1 MDFLTFKIG
10 ASTLQ
15 TEITKNPD
23 HTLLIFKSPLT
34 SLTLHWG
41 LGIKSHL
48 EWLNPF
54 KTDLLLTKE
63 KTKTFDDKAC
73 QSEFELKDKL
83 SFLAIKLKSLPKQIN
98 FVLKSGNTW
107 FNNSGKNYAIKFE
120 ENNIQNNENVYVEY
134 DINSFCREIV
144 EIENSDRSWTLMH
157 RFNLCHDY
165 LQKTDDID
173 ALAYFLVWMRY
184 SSLGKLTWQRK
195 YNTKPSELAYNQK
208 RLSLFIAG
216 LIKKSDNNGLITKNF
231 ILKNILACVGRG
243 GDNGQRIRDQILEI
257 MHRCHMRENNSFYE
271 QWHQK
276 LHNNTTPDDIGIC
289 EAIIEFLKTK
299 NLQDYY
305 KTLEKHCIT
314 ESRLKSFER
323 PITMQPF
330 FVDNLEGDL
339 KDYLILLKSVHEC
352 KDLNISIDKCKG
364 FLPPKIKEELILLQN
379 NLHHW
384 DKMKQI
390 NMSVNLKK
398 VISQQNF
405 NFDIEKTREVIFLEI
420 GLDEYIRKSCEEII
434 HIELE
439 FAQLGQELLLL
450 IENACLNFPKYEEL
464 INSTLDFKEFLS
476 FLKNTDKKEKE
487 DYQIL
492 KASVDRLKRF
502 LGRFVDDF
510 TELIDDK
517 AILLGSSLK
526 IEENYIKIFSE
537 ELIRGSFMF
546 TISMVLKK
554 LDRKL
559 NEIIGFKTWSIISSK
574 NNIKGKLIKRNE
586 LNSIENFD
594 QKEKNILICQKI
606 RGEDDIPKGIV
617 AIITES
623 DLDVL
628 AHICIRA
635 RNLGV
640 LLAVCYDKNEMQ
652 KIETLTNNYIQMD
665 IFSGNLQISKSTY
678 IENAEEERKELQLNN
693 NIVKNIAISPKIF
706 INECE
711 FNESIVGSKA
721 NNCGKLKRII
731 GEKLNIPSS
740 HALPFGTCEKIIDLP
755 INSSIKQKITNLIE
769 SITRNPNDLKSL
781 KLNLNELKSLT
792 LQLELDNSL
801 RSSLSESLSQIDCKN
816 FDKAWL
822 TIKKVWASKYNE
834 RAYSNLIKVGIP
846 LTSIKMSVLCQKVI
860 QGDFSFVLH
869 TINPI
874 NNDKSQIYGEIVFG
888 FGEALVNLNE
898 GRALSFIID
907 KKTEKIEI
915 VTFPNKSEAI
925 FVEEGFIFRSDSN
938 CEDLDQFAGAGLF
951 DSFPLESSRTENLL
965 YFGNKL
971 VVDQMYRNKLI
982 LKLKEVGLVVEQC
995 FNGVP
1000 QDIEGVVK
1008 GDIPYV
1014 VQSRTQIV
1022 LS

>member
-1 MDFLTFKIG
+1 MDSFNFKFG
-10 ASTLQ
+10 VSTLHI
-15 TEITKNPD
+15 EVSKNPD
-23 HTLLIFKSPLT
+23 QILLIFKSSHIP
-34 SLTLHWG
+34 LTLHWG
-41 LGIKSHL
+41 LGIKSNF
-48 EWLNPF
+48 EWLNPL
-54 KTDLLLTKE
+54 KTDLLLNKE
-63 KTKTFDDKAC
+63 KTRTFDDKAG
-73 QSEFELKDKL
+73 QSDFEIQDKL
-83 SFLAIKLKSLPKQIN
+83 SILFIKLKNAPKQIN

-107 FNNSGKNYAIKFE
+107 FNNSGKNYAIKLE
-120 ENNIQNNENVYVEY
+120 ENNVKENENVNIGY
-134 DINSFCREIV
+134 DITSLCREII

-157 RFNLCHDY
+157 RFNLCYDY
-165 LQKTDDID
+165 LQKTDDINSM
-173 ALAYFLVWMRY
+173 AYILVWMRY

-208 RLSLFIAG
+208 RLSILIAS
-216 LIKKSDNNGLITKNF
+216 LIQKSDNNGLITKNF

-257 MHRCHMRENNSFYE
+257 MHRRHIKENNSFYE

-299 NLQDYY
+299 NLQSYY
-305 KTLEKHCIT
+305 KTLEKHGIT
-314 ESRLKSFER
+314 EARLKSFER

-339 KDYLILLKSVHEC
+339 KEYLNLLKSVHEC
-352 KDLNISIDKCKG
+352 KDLNISIEKCKG
-364 FLPPKIKEELILLQN
+364 FLPQKIKDELIILQAS
-379 NLHHW
+379 LHNW
-384 DKMKQI
+384 DKIKQI
-390 NMSVNLKK
+390 DLTVNLKK
-398 VISQQNF
+398 LISQQNF

-420 GLDEYIRKSCEEII
+420 GLDEYIRKLCEEVI
-434 HIELE
+434 HIELDLDH
-439 FAQLGQELLLL
+439 LGRELVCL
-450 IENACLNFPKYEEL
+450 IENACLNFPKDVEL
-464 INSTLDFKEFLS
+464 TNSALDFKEFLNI
-476 FLKNTDKKEKE
+476 LKKTDKKERE
-487 DYQIL
+487 NYQIL
-492 KASVDRLKRF
+492 KACTDRLKRF

-510 TELIDDK
+510 TGLIDDK
-517 AILLGSSLK
+517 ALFLGSSFK

-554 LDRKL
+554 FDRKL
-559 NEIIGFKTWSIISSK
+559 SEVIGFKAWNIISYK
-574 NNIKGKLIKRNE
+574 NNLKGKLIKRSE
-586 LNSIENFD
+586 LNSVENFD
-594 QKEKNILICQKI
+594 QKENNILICQKI
-606 RGEDDIPKGIV
+606 RGEDDIPKGII

-640 LLAVCYDKNEMQ
+640 LLAACYDKNEM
-652 KIETLTNNYIQMD
+652 KAIETLVNNYIQID
-665 IFSGNLQISKSTY
+665 IFSGNLQISKSSS
-678 IENAEEERKELQLNN
+678 IENMKEERKEPQLINN
-693 NIVKNIAISPKIF
+693 LVKNITMSSKIF
-706 INECE
+706 INESE
-711 FNESIVGSKA
+711 FNDSMVGSKA

-731 GEKLNIPSS
+731 GENLNIPSS

-755 INSSIKQKITNLIE
+755 INSSIKQKIEAIMQ
-769 SITRNPNDLKSL
+769 SIASHPNELKSL
-781 KLNLNELKSLT
+781 KIHLSELKSLT
-792 LQLELDNSL
+792 LQLNLD
-801 RSSLSESLSQIDCKN
+801 SSLQSSLYESLNQIGCKN
-816 FDKAWL
+816 FDQAWL

-846 LTSIKMSVLCQKVI
+846 LDCIKMSVLCQKVI

-869 TINPI
+869 TVNPI
-874 NNDKSQIYGEIVFG
+874 NNNKSQIYGEIVFG
-888 FGEALVNLNE
+888 FGETLVNLNE

-907 KKTEKIEI
+907 KKTEEIEI
-915 VTFPNKSEAI
+915 VTFPNKSEGI
-925 FVEEGFIFRSDSN
+925 YVEEGFIFRSDSN

-951 DSFPLESSRTENLL
+951 DSFPLEGSRKENLV
-965 YFGNKL
+965 YSGNRL
-971 VVDQMYRNKLI
+971 VLDQTYRNMMI
-982 LKLKEVGLVVEQC
+982 LKLKQVGLVVEKC

-1022 LS
+1022 